1 MHISEL
7 KFHAL
12 ENGDSSSFHIKLL
25 RKVNMLIDRKCLH
38 IVKANKSCKES
49 EERRAENLL

>member
-1 MHISEL
+1 
-7 KFHAL
+7 
-12 ENGDSSSFHIKLL
+12 
-25 RKVNMLIDRKCLH
+25 MLIDRKCLH